1 MSAGANALAQAIA
14 QSESANGQGFPG
26 SNNPGNLKLGD
37 IGYGTVD
44 NGITVFPSLSAG
56 VAALQQQAAGMLNG
70 SSSLYSPN
78 MTVAQAANL
87 YSGGDPNAANNWA
100 SYLGVSPND
109 PLSTLNAGSADTNG
123 ITNYSYGG
131 SGNSLSLGS
140 VAGNPLQTAPQTG
153 SPSGTGASGNP
164 ASTSSS
170 GSGSGASL
178 GIISSRLAA
187 FIIGMILILAGVYS
201 FKQTQSIIKF
211 TGKGAELAA

>member
-14 QSESANGQGFPG
+14 QSESTNGQGFPG

-37 IGYGTVD
+37 IGYGTVN

-70 SSSLYSPN
+70 SSSIYSPN

-87 YSGGDPNAANNWA
+87 YSGGDPNAASNWA

-109 PLSTLNAGSADTNG
+109 PLSTLNAGSTGENG

-153 SPSGTGASGNP
+153 TGASGNP

-178 GIISSRLAA
+178 GTISSRLAA
-187 FIIGMILILAGVYS
+187 FIIGMILILAGVFS

-211 TGKGAELAA
+211 AGKGAELAA